1 MNHYLLKRLAI
12 ITVIKIISKSDLYS
26 KKDEIEQKF
35 NYELFDNLITKYIPE
50 YIFL

>member
-1 MNHYLLKRLAI
+1 MNHYLLKRLRLLPLLKLFQRAH
-12 ITVIKIISKSDLYS
+12 LYS
-26 KKDEIEQKF
+26 KDEIEQKF